1 MKTMLKM
8 IPIVLIGLMLS
19 QNVNADGG
27 KKFQILVDSIDIAKV
42 IENSKTII
50 LDEIFNTNGPEEEL
64 TIEPWMMDPYYFEED
79 SEEELTIEPWMLDT
93 DYFNK

>member
-19 QNVNADGG
+19 QNVIADGG
-27 KKFQILVDSIDIAKV
+27 KKFQILVDSIDIANV

-50 LDEIFNTNGPEEEL
+50 LDEIFNANSAEEEL
-64 TIEPWMMDPYYFEED
+64 TIEPWMMDPYYFEE
-79 SEEELTIEPWMLDT
+79 SSEELTIEPWMLDT